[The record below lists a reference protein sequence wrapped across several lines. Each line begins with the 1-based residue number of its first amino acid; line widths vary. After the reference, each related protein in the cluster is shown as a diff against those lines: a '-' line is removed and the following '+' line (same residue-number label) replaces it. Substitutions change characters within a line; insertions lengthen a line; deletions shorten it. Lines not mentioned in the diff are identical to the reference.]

1 MTKKLMM
8 ARRFITTGVLSAFV
22 FVGIANVNAQL
33 SDGLIGYWP
42 LDEGDGTTAANAAG
56 GEDAEL
62 YNGVEWVDDADRGMV
77 LSFDGVD
84 GYADAGAETIPQ
96 MTQDNDFTWS
106 VWINQG
112 SGNGP
117 KILSWAI
124 VTALAAAISR
134 RASSSSTPPPSLSFI
149 GMGADRTV
157 NMMILPRENGF
168 TTWWSR
174 PGTR

>member
-1 MTKKLMM
+1 MTKKLKM
-8 ARRFITTGVLSAFV
+8 ARRIIVKGMFTAFM

-62 YNGVEWVDDADRGMV
+62 HNGVEWVDDPDRGMV

-84 GYADAGAETIPQ
+84 AYGDAGAETIPQ
-96 MTQDNDFTWS
+96 MTRTTISPGRFGLTKE
-106 VWINQG
+106 VVMALIM
-112 SGNGP
+112 
-117 KILSWAI
+117 LSWAI
-124 VTALAAAISR
+124 ATVLVAVISH

-149 GMGADRTV
+149 
-157 NMMILPRENGF
+157 
-168 TTWWSR
+168 
-174 PGTR
+174 